1 MKIDYKKQVL
11 PHLIAL
17 FIFIFVASA
26 YNSSEWQGKTLN
38 SHDGVS
44 YAGASKEARDYKEKG
59 EQVLWNSTVFSGMP
73 LFQTAYRVNENLII
87 KLETLRNVLPGAVKL
102 IFGLMFGFYIALL
115 FFEVDW
121 RVAIVGS
128 IGFGLATWFLL
139 SLEASHNSKINSI
152 SYVAPMLGALY
163 YAYRKKV
170 LLGGVFVALFLSLN
184 ISANH
189 FQITYYSIFFIFFI
203 LLFQFVASLKE
214 KDLPN
219 FFKRSFIILA
229 FAILGVLPN
238 VGHLWVTYDYAQ
250 ETMRAGK
257 SELTKPAGEV
267 SGTGLD
273 KDYAMRWSYGKME
286 TFNLLIPGL
295 YAGGYKL
302 DQKSKTAKELATKG
316 ISKKEAARY
325 AESIPMYY
333 GTQPFTSGPNYL
345 GVIFIFLFVL
355 LFFIEKRVYKW
366 AFLAIAIVATFFAWG
381 GNFWTWNSIFFNNM
395 PMFNKFRAPSMW
407 LSMVAIAVA
416 IGASLSLNKIF
427 KKDYDKDQ
435 MIKSLK
441 IVGGIFVGILLVFI
455 LFGSSMFD
463 FNGSYDE
470 NLIKNGFPIDAVIE
484 DRMSLLRMD
493 AIRVLVFLA
502 IAFVV
507 IWMYVNDKLK
517 NAKVLLI
524 AIGLLTLVD
533 MWGIGKRYY
542 NEGDFKKVK
551 NRDKLMVKT
560 KADAQ
565 ILNDKGYYRV
575 FNSTVSSFNDNGT
588 SYFHKSVGGYSPAKL
603 FRYQDVI
610 EQFLSQGVMPV
621 FNMLNTKYF
630 IQGKPG
636 AEVAN
641 INNGALGAAWF
652 VNNIDWASN
661 ADDEVAKMKTFDPSI
676 TAVIDERFKE
686 GIANYQFSKD
696 AGSKI
701 ELTNFHPDKMTYT
714 TNNSADG
721 YAVFSEIWYHGNKDW
736 KAYIDGEEIKF
747 ERVNY
752 LLRGLKIPK
761 GTHEIVFDFHP
772 KPHYLGTKISLF
784 ASIALLLIIVAV
796 LFKEL
801 KGSIGK
807 SEE

>member
-1 MKIDYKKQVL
+1 MKIDFKKQVL

-17 FIFIFVASA
+17 LIFLFVASA
-26 YNSSEWQGKTLN
+26 YNSYEWQGKKLN

-44 YAGASKEARDYKEKG
+44 YTGAAKEVQDYKEKG
-59 EQVLWNSTVFSGMP
+59 EKVLWNSRMFSGMP
-73 LFQTAYRVNENLII
+73 LFQTAYKVEENLVL
-87 KLETLRNVLPGAVKL
+87 KLEMLTTVFPIVVRYV
-102 IFGLMFGFYIALL
+102 FTLMFCFYIALL
-115 FFEVDW
+115 FFELDW
-121 RVAIVGS
+121 RVAIVGAL
-128 IGFGLATWFLL
+128 GFGLATWFLL

-152 SYVAPMLGALY
+152 AYVAPMLGALY
-163 YAYRKKV
+163 YAYRKK
-170 LLGGVFVALFLSLN
+170 LILGSVFVALFLSLN

-189 FQITYYSIFFIFFI
+189 FQITYYAIFFIFFI
-203 LLFQFVASLKE
+203 ILFQFISSLQDKE
-214 KDLPN
+214 LPS
-219 FFKRSFIILA
+219 FFKRSFVILA

-238 VGHLWVTYDYAQ
+238 VGHLWVTYDFAT
-250 ETMRAGK
+250 ETMRGGK
-257 SELTKPAGEV
+257 SELTKVTETN
-267 SGTGLD
+267 GTGLD

-302 DQKSKTAKELATKG
+302 DANSKTAKELASKG
-316 ISKKEAARY
+316 VSKKQAAQY

-355 LFFIEKRVYKW
+355 LFFIEKRIYKW
-366 AFLAIAIVATFFAWG
+366 AFLGIAIVATFFAWG
-381 GNFWTWNSIFFNNM
+381 GNFWAWNSVFFNNM

-407 LSMVAIAVA
+407 LSMVTIAVA
-416 IGASLSLNKIF
+416 LGASISLNKIL
-427 KKDYDKDQ
+427 KKEYDKDE

-441 IVGGIFVGILLVFI
+441 IVGGVFGAILMIFI

-463 FNGSYDE
+463 FNGSYDQ
-470 NLIKNGFPIDAVIE
+470 NLIQNGFPIDAVIA

-502 IAFVV
+502 IAFGV
-507 IWMYVNDKLK
+507 IWMYVNEKLK
-517 NAKVLLI
+517 NAKILLL

-533 MWGIGKRYY
+533 MWGVGKRYF

-551 NRDKLMVKT
+551 NNSKLMVKT
-560 KADAQ
+560 NADTQ
-565 ILNDKGYYRV
+565 ILKDNGYYRV
-575 FNSTVSSFNDNGT
+575 FNSTVSSFNDNST

-610 EQFLSQGVMPV
+610 ENFLSQGVMPV

-641 INNGALGAAWF
+641 LNNGALGAAWF
-652 VNNIDWASN
+652 VNTINWAAN
-661 ADDEVAKMKTFDPSI
+661 ADDEVAKMKTFDPST
-676 TAVIDERFKE
+676 TAIIDNRFKTDE
-686 GIANYQFSKD
+686 LSAYSFSKD

-701 ELTNFHPDKMTYT
+701 TLTNFHPDKMTYSS
-714 TNNSADG
+714 NNISDG
-721 YAVFSEIWYHGNKDW
+721 YAVFSEIWYHGNIDW
-736 KAYIDGEEIKF
+736 KAYIDGQEIKF

-761 GTHEIVFDFHP
+761 GTHEIVFEFHP
-772 KPHYLGTKISLF
+772 KPHYVGSKISLF
-784 ASIALLLIIVAV
+784 ASIALFLILITV
-796 LFKEL
+796 LVLEL
-801 KGSIGK
+801 KASK
-807 SEE
+807 SE

>member
-1 MKIDYKKQVL
+1 MKIDFKKQVL

-17 FIFIFVASA
+17 FIFALVASA
-26 YNSSEWQGKTLN
+26 YNSYEWQGKTLN

-44 YAGASKEARDYKEKG
+44 YSGASKEMREYKAKG
-59 EQVLWNSTVFSGMP
+59 EEVLWNSRMFSGMP
-73 LFQTAYRVNENLII
+73 LFQTAYKVNQNLIL
-87 KLETLRNVLPGAVKL
+87 KLEVLKRVFPGSIKL
-102 IFGLMFGFYIALL
+102 IFTLMFCFYIALL
-115 FFEVDW
+115 FYEVDW
-121 RVAIVGS
+121 KVAIVGAL
-128 IGFGLATWFLL
+128 GFGLSTWFLL

-152 SYVAPMLGALY
+152 AYIAPMLGALY

-203 LLFQFVASLKE
+203 ILFQLITSVKNKE
-214 KDLPN
+214 LPS
-219 FFKRSFIILA
+219 FFKKSFIILI

-238 VGHLWVTYDYAQ
+238 IAHLWVTYDFAK
-250 ETMRAGK
+250 ETMRGGQ
-257 SELTKPAGEV
+257 SELTKFEET
-267 SGTGLD
+267 SSTGLD

-302 DQKSKTAKELATKG
+302 DEKSNTAIELVSKG
-316 ISKKEAARY
+316 VSKKQAANY

-355 LFFIEKRVYKW
+355 LFFIEKRLYKW
-366 AFLAIAIVATFFAWG
+366 AFLGITIVATFFAWG
-381 GNFWTWNSIFFNNM
+381 GNFWLWNEIFFNNM

-407 LSMVAIAVA
+407 LSMVAISVA
-416 IGASLSLNKIF
+416 LGASISLNIIF
-427 KKDYDKDQ
+427 KKEYDKDE

-441 IVGGIFVGILLVFI
+441 IVGGIFGGILLLFI
-455 LFGSSMFD
+455 LFGSNMFD

-470 NLIKNGFPIDAVIE
+470 NLIKNGFPIDAVIA

-493 AIRVLVFLA
+493 AIRVFVFLA
-502 IAFVV
+502 IAFSVV
-507 IWMYVNDKLK
+507 WMYVNDKLK

-524 AIGLLTLVD
+524 VVGLLTLVD
-533 MWGIGKRYY
+533 MWSVGKRYY
-542 NEGDFKKVK
+542 NEDDFKKVK

-588 SYFHKSVGGYSPAKL
+588 SYYHKSAGGYSPAKL

-610 EQFLSQGVMPV
+610 EQFLSKGVKPV

-630 IQGKPG
+630 IQGNPG

-641 INNGALGAAWF
+641 LNNGALGAAWF
-652 VNNIDWASN
+652 VNSIDWAVNS
-661 ADDEVAKMKTFDPSI
+661 DEEVAKMKSFDPSI
-676 TAVIDERFKE
+676 TAIIDERFKTDDL
-686 GIANYQFSKD
+686 ASYQFAKD
-696 AGSKI
+696 VGSKI
-701 ELTNFHPDKMTYT
+701 VLTNFHPDKMTYSS
-714 TNNSADG
+714 NNSSAG

-736 KAYIDGEEIKF
+736 KAYIDGVEIKF

-761 GTHEIVFDFHP
+761 GNHEIVFDFHP
-772 KPHYLGTKISLF
+772 KTHYLGSKISLF
-784 ASIALLLIIVAV
+784 ASIALLLIIVVV

-801 KGSIGK
+801 KGSLK
-807 SEE
+807 K

>member
-1 MKIDYKKQVL
+1 MKIDFKKQVL

-17 FIFIFVASA
+17 FIFALVASA
-26 YNSSEWQGKTLN
+26 YNSYEWQGKILN

-44 YAGASKEARDYKEKG
+44 YAGASKEMRDYKEKG
-59 EQVLWNSTVFSGMP
+59 EQILWNSTMFSGMP
-73 LFQTAYRVNENLII
+73 LFQTAYRVSENLII
-87 KLETLRNVLPGAVKL
+87 KLETFRNVLPGAIKL
-102 IFGLMFGFYIALL
+102 IFTLMLCFYIALL
-115 FFEVDW
+115 FYDVDW
-121 RVAIVGS
+121 RVAIVGA
-128 IGFGLATWFLL
+128 IGFGLSTWFLL
-139 SLEASHNSKINSI
+139 SLEASHNSKINAI
-152 SYVAPMLGALY
+152 AYVAPMLGALY
-163 YAYRKKV
+163 YAYRRKV
-170 LLGGVFVALFLSLN
+170 LFGSAFVALFLSLN
-184 ISANH
+184 IGANH
-189 FQITYYSIFFIFFI
+189 FQITFYSIFFIFFI
-203 LLFQFVASLKE
+203 IIFQFISSLKDKE
-214 KDLPN
+214 LPS

-238 VGHLWVTYDYAQ
+238 VGHLWVTYDFAS
-250 ETMRAGK
+250 ETMRGGK
-257 SELTKPAGEV
+257 SELTKVKE
-267 SGTGLD
+267 STSTGLD

-302 DQKSKTAKELATKG
+302 GAKSETAKELAAKG
-316 ISKKEAARY
+316 VSKKQAASY

-381 GNFWTWNSIFFNNM
+381 ANFWLWNELFFNNV
-395 PMFNKFRAPSMW
+395 PMFNKFRSPSMW

-416 IGASLSLNKIF
+416 IGASISLNKIF
-427 KKDYDKDQ
+427 KKEYEKDQ

-441 IVGGIFVGILLVFI
+441 IVGGIFGGILLMFI

-463 FNGSYDE
+463 FKGSYDE
-470 NLIKNGFPIDAVIE
+470 NLIKNGFPIDAVIK

-493 AIRVLVFLA
+493 AIRVLMFLA
-502 IAFVV
+502 IAFGV
-507 IWMYVNDKLK
+507 IWMYVNEKLK
-517 NAKVLLI
+517 NARILLF

-533 MWGIGKRYY
+533 MWGVGKRYY
-542 NEGDFKKVK
+542 NEGDFKKIK
-551 NRDKLMVKT
+551 NRDKLIVKT
-560 KADAQ
+560 KADVQ
-565 ILNDKGYYRV
+565 ILKDKGYFRV

-588 SYFHKSVGGYSPAKL
+588 SYFHRSSGGYSPAKL

-641 INNGALGAAWF
+641 LNNGALGAAWF
-652 VNNIDWASN
+652 VNNIDWATN
-661 ADDEVAKMKTFDPSI
+661 ADEEVAKMKTFDPST
-676 TAVIDERFKE
+676 TAVIDERFKTE
-686 GIANYQFSKD
+686 ELVAYQFAKE

-701 ELTNFHPDKMTYT
+701 ELTKIHPDKMTYT
-714 TNNSADG
+714 SSSTADG
-721 YAVFSEIWYHGNKDW
+721 YAVFSEIWYKGNIDW
-736 KAYIDGEEIKF
+736 KAYVDGVEVKF

-761 GTHEIVFDFHP
+761 GNHEIVFDFHP
-772 KPHYLGTKISLF
+772 KPHFVGSKISLF

-796 LFKEL
+796 LFMEI
-801 KGSIGK
+801 KGSIK
-807 SEE
+807 NVEE